1 MFVDDMARDGG
12 WAYDLP
18 STVWIPVLLIRFL
31 GFVRLVDD
39 HRSLRKGVEAPPKRK
54 EMS

>member
-1 MFVDDMARDGG
+1 MLVDDMARDGG

-18 STVWIPVLLIRFL
+18 NTKWIPVLLRFL
-31 GFVRLVDD
+31 GFVRLVDN
-39 HRSLRKGVEAPPKRK
+39 HRSLRKGVEATPKRK